1 MWGVGTMRVGRSQAA
16 ISSGLHFSKT
26 LINNHFGGQGRY
38 AVAACLL
45 LGVLEEAQGCGIGRP
60 TRRSIW
66 AGEVSAPGAARNKAN
81 IRSLT
86 VAARIQPNTAPFSRG
101 SVARGSVAQARGL
114 RYADRFVNMRR
125 APR

>member
-1 MWGVGTMRVGRSQAA
+1 MWGGGTMPVGRSQAA
-16 ISSGLHFSKT
+16 TGSRLQFSKT

-66 AGEVSAPGAARNKAN
+66 AGEAAAPGAARNKTN

-86 VAARIQPNTAPFSRG
+86 VAAQ
-101 SVARGSVAQARGL
+101 
-114 RYADRFVNMRR
+114 
-125 APR
+125 